1 MLNENIRRLR
11 KARGLSQEELAA
23 QLHIVRQTLSKWEQ
37 GLSVPDAQMLTR
49 LAEAL
54 QTTVPTLLGE
64 TQPEPECTE
73 TIATLS
79 EKLAAL
85 NDLYAR
91 EQARRRRFWRIV
103 CIVVLTLSAL
113 TLAAQALAM
122 LTAWLSSRELSSAV
136 GVIGGADGPT
146 RIYVARTSS
155 QWLTLALTIASGA
168 AAIIGL
174 LRLRKG
180 GTP

>member
-11 KARGLSQEELAA
+11 KAHGLSQEALAA

-37 GLSVPDAQMLTR
+37 GLSVPDAQMLSR

-54 QTTVPTLLGE
+54 QTTVADLLGE
-64 TQPEPECTE
+64 VPPEPEAPE
-73 TIATLS
+73 TIASLA

-85 NDLYAR
+85 NDHYAR

-103 CIVVLTLSAL
+103 CIIVLSLSLLTLTACAL
-113 TLAAQALAM
+113 VL
-122 LTAWLSSRELSSAV
+122 LTVWLSTRELSASV

-146 RIYVARTSS
+146 RIFLAHAGG
-155 QWLTLALTIASGA
+155 QWLTPALAIAAGA
-168 AAIIGL
+168 AAAIGL
-174 LRLRKG
+174 FRLKKG
-180 GTP
+180 DRP